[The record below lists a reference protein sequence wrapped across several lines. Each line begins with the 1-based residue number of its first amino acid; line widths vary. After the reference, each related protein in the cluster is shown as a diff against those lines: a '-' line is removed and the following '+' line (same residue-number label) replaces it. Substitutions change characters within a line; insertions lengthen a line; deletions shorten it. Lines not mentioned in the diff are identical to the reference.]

1 MKKLV
6 IVLFVFC
13 SVLFVTNPIL
23 KSSFANNDPK
33 PSNEVTK
40 AEKPVVEENRNNKTL
55 ETNTVSD
62 IDNSDSNKDITA
74 KEVSTSTNNKNSDLE
89 SKKEVSNAVDS
100 SNKEVYKSNETNKK
114 DDVVKN
120 NASSNT
126 EANKKQDVNK
136 NDNVNKDQDVV
147 KPDDSNKDVENNKS
161 DEVNKNE
168 NTNVAKT
175 LSKDDALNLLLN
187 MNPNLVYAYQGDE
200 NTFPVLKDKGLSG
213 YVFLPN
219 VDTDLGYF
227 VDKNTSSIYYF
238 HPSGYLEKIR

>member
-23 KSSFANNDPK
+23 KSSFANNDSK

-55 ETNTVSD
+55 ETNTVSN

-89 SKKEVSNAVDS
+89 SKKEVSNTVDS
-100 SNKEVYKSNETNKK
+100 SKKEVSKSNETNKK

-126 EANKKQDVNK
+126 EA
-136 NDNVNKDQDVV
+136 NKDQDVV

>member
-23 KSSFANNDPK
+23 KSSFANNDSK

-89 SKKEVSNAVDS
+89 SKKEVSNTVDS
-100 SNKEVYKSNETNKK
+100 SKKEVSKSNETNKK

-120 NASSNT
+120 TASSNT
-126 EANKKQDVNK
+126 EA
-136 NDNVNKDQDVV
+136 NKDQDVV
-147 KPDDSNKDVENNKS
+147 KPDDSNKDVENNKY

>member
-40 AEKPVVEENRNNKTL
+40 AAKPVVEENRNNKTL

-100 SNKEVYKSNETNKK
+100 SKKEVSKSNETNKK

-126 EANKKQDVNK
+126 EA
-136 NDNVNKDQDVV
+136 NKDQDVV

-175 LSKDDALNLLLN
+175 LSKDDALNLLLD

>member
-74 KEVSTSTNNKNSDLE
+74 KEVSTSTNNKNSDSE

-100 SNKEVYKSNETNKK
+100 SKKEVSKSNETNKK

-126 EANKKQDVNK
+126 EA
-136 NDNVNKDQDVV
+136 NKDQDVV

-175 LSKDDALNLLLN
+175 LSKDDALNLLLD

>member
-23 KSSFANNDPK
+23 KSSFANNDSK

-74 KEVSTSTNNKNSDLE
+74 KEVSTSTNNKNSYLE

-100 SNKEVYKSNETNKK
+100 TKKEVSKSNETNKK

-126 EANKKQDVNK
+126 EA
-136 NDNVNKDQDVV
+136 NKDQDVV

>member
-23 KSSFANNDPK
+23 KSSFANNDSK

-100 SNKEVYKSNETNKK
+100 SKKEVSKSNETNKK

-126 EANKKQDVNK
+126 EA
-136 NDNVNKDQDVV
+136 NKDQDVV

-187 MNPNLVYAYQGDE
+187 INPNLVYAYQGDE

>member
-23 KSSFANNDPK
+23 KSSFANNDSK
-33 PSNEVTK
+33 PSNGVTK
-40 AEKPVVEENRNNKTL
+40 IEKPLVKETDNNKTL

-62 IDNSDSNKDITA
+62 IDDSDSNKDITA
-74 KEVSTSTNNKNSDLE
+74 KEISKHTNKINSDLE
-89 SKKEVSNAVDS
+89 SKKEVPNVTVSNDQKVTNPS
-100 SNKEVYKSNETNKK
+100 ETNKK
-114 DDVVKN
+114 DDVVKSDDSN
-120 NASSNT
+120 NSVESN
-126 EANKKQDVNK
+126 NS
-136 NDNVNKDQDVV
+136 QDVV
-147 KPDDSNKDVENNKS
+147 NPNDSNKDIENDKS
-161 DEVNKNE
+161 
-168 NTNVAKT
+168 NVAKA
-175 LSKDDALNLLLN
+175 LSRNDALNLLLD

-200 NTFPVLKDKGLSG
+200 NTFPVLKSKGLSG

>member
-23 KSSFANNDPK
+23 KSSFANNDSK

-55 ETNTVSD
+55 ETNTVSN

-100 SNKEVYKSNETNKK
+100 TKKEVSKSNETNKK

-126 EANKKQDVNK
+126 EA
-136 NDNVNKDQDVV
+136 NKDQDVV

>member
-23 KSSFANNDPK
+23 KSSFANNDSK

-89 SKKEVSNAVDS
+89 SKKEVSNTVDS
-100 SNKEVYKSNETNKK
+100 SKKEVSKSNETNKK

-126 EANKKQDVNK
+126 EA
-136 NDNVNKDQDVV
+136 NKDQDVV

-175 LSKDDALNLLLN
+175 LSKDDSLNLLLN

-238 HPSGYLEKIR
+238 HPSGYLEK

>member
-13 SVLFVTNPIL
+13 SILFVTNPIL
-23 KSSFANNDPK
+23 KSSFANNDSK
-33 PSNEVTK
+33 PSNGVTK
-40 AEKPVVEENRNNKTL
+40 VEKPAVKKTDNNKTL

-62 IDNSDSNKDITA
+62 IDDSDSNKDITG
-74 KEVSTSTNNKNSDLE
+74 KEISKQTNKTNSDLE
-89 SKKEVSNAVDS
+89 SKKEVTNVTVSNDQ
-100 SNKEVYKSNETNKK
+100 EVTSPSETNKK
-114 DDVVKN
+114 DDVVESDN
-120 NASSNT
+120 N
-126 EANKKQDVNK
+126 
-136 NDNVNKDQDVV
+136 QDVV
-147 KPDDSNKDVENNKS
+147 KPNDSNKDIENDKS
-161 DEVNKNE
+161 
-168 NTNVAKT
+168 NVSKA
-175 LSKDDALNLLLN
+175 LSRDDALNLLLD

-200 NTFPVLKDKGLSG
+200 NTFPVLKSKGLSG

>member
-23 KSSFANNDPK
+23 KSSFANNDSK

-89 SKKEVSNAVDS
+89 SKKEVSNTVDS
-100 SNKEVYKSNETNKK
+100 SKKEVSKSNETNKK

-120 NASSNT
+120 NASSNI
-126 EANKKQDVNK
+126 EA
-136 NDNVNKDQDVV
+136 NKDQDVV

>member
-23 KSSFANNDPK
+23 KSSFATNNDSK
-33 PSNEVTK
+33 SSNGVTK
-40 AEKPVVEENRNNKTL
+40 VEKPVVKETDDNKTL

-62 IDNSDSNKDITA
+62 IDDSDSNKDITA
-74 KEVSTSTNNKNSDLE
+74 KEISKHTNKINSDLE
-89 SKKEVSNAVDS
+89 SKKEVPNVTVSNDQKVTNPS
-100 SNKEVYKSNETNKK
+100 ETNKK
-114 DDVVKN
+114 DDVVKSNDSN
-120 NASSNT
+120 NS
-126 EANKKQDVNK
+126 
-136 NDNVNKDQDVV
+136 QDVV
-147 KPDDSNKDVENNKS
+147 NPDDSNKDKDIENDKS
-161 DEVNKNE
+161 
-168 NTNVAKT
+168 NVAKA
-175 LSKDDALNLLLN
+175 LSRDDALNLLLD
-187 MNPNLVYAYQGDE
+187 MNPNLVYTYQGDE
-200 NTFPVLKDKGLSG
+200 NTFPVLKSKGLSG

>member
-23 KSSFANNDPK
+23 KSSFANNDSK
-33 PSNEVTK
+33 PSNEATK

-100 SNKEVYKSNETNKK
+100 SKKEVSKSNETNKK

-126 EANKKQDVNK
+126 EA
-136 NDNVNKDQDVV
+136 NKDQDVV

-175 LSKDDALNLLLN
+175 LSKDDALNLLLD

>member
-74 KEVSTSTNNKNSDLE
+74 KEVSTSTNNKNSYLE

-100 SNKEVYKSNETNKK
+100 TKKEVSKSNETNKK

-126 EANKKQDVNK
+126 EA
-136 NDNVNKDQDVV
+136 NKDQDVV

>member
-23 KSSFANNDPK
+23 KSSFANNDSK
-33 PSNEVTK
+33 PSNEATK
-40 AEKPVVEENRNNKTL
+40 AEKPVVEKNRNNKTL

-100 SNKEVYKSNETNKK
+100 SKKEVSKSNETNKK

-126 EANKKQDVNK
+126 EA
-136 NDNVNKDQDVV
+136 NKDQDVV

-175 LSKDDALNLLLN
+175 LSKDDALNLLLD

-227 VDKNTSSIYYF
+227 VDKNTSSIYHF

>member
-23 KSSFANNDPK
+23 KSSFANNDSK
-33 PSNEVTK
+33 PSNEATK
-40 AEKPVVEENRNNKTL
+40 AENPVVEENRNNKTL

-100 SNKEVYKSNETNKK
+100 SKKEVSKSNETNKK

-126 EANKKQDVNK
+126 EA
-136 NDNVNKDQDVV
+136 NKDQDVV

-175 LSKDDALNLLLN
+175 LSKDDALNLLLD

>member
-100 SNKEVYKSNETNKK
+100 SKKEVSKSNETNKK

-126 EANKKQDVNK
+126 EANK
-136 NDNVNKDQDVV
+136 DQDVV
-147 KPDDSNKDVENNKS
+147 KPDDSNKDVVNNKS

-175 LSKDDALNLLLN
+175 LSKDDALNLLLD